1 MISRLLFLL
10 VTAAL
15 VVVYYFAFGAG
26 PSASEYLEDL
36 EWWRPWGTA
45 VRWLP
50 LVPLTEMARA
60 GFPSM
65 LAPLLLFCAPPVALF
80 VGALAL
86 FRKSAFA
93 RAAVFFAALLMC
105 IFVYY
110 GYRAE
115 QVWRFF
121 EWRFAAV
128 SASFA
133 AIVTAIAFA
142 PSLLGALARRSRWLA
157 AGVAAAAVAV
167 IGLLSTEITGTNSQM
182 QFNVS
187 PWPILTLFGFLL
199 VGATIAAAHTG
210 AGAAVWVRSRVGRSL
225 GWILGALLALAVGG
239 LAGTLIFTAS
249 SGRALVA
256 LIALAYAVLC
266 MFAARRDAHGGARS
280 GLTRLVAGALL
291 LFAIVGSSRLAAAL
305 QRTARDST
313 ALQVLVA
320 LEEYKKK
327 HATYPETLDE
337 LVPEFLPE
345 VPRPPIGL
353 IRDEDD
359 RFQYSNYGDSYALE
373 FASVLWV
380 QCQYSPPYE
389 FASSDPD
396 EEAAEAA
403 EEEAATDEHETWES
417 PDVSAPRPPTAE
429 DLALQATL
437 AEHGLNGSWS
447 CPEEPPKLW

>member
-10 VTAAL
+10 FSAAL

-45 VRWLP
+45 IRWLP
-50 LVPLTEMARA
+50 LVGLTETARGA
-60 GFPSM
+60 FPAALGPI
-65 LAPLLLFCAPPVALF
+65 LAFCAPPIALF
-80 VGALAL
+80 LAALAL
-86 FRKSAFA
+86 FRRSAFG
-93 RAAVFFAALLMC
+93 RAAVFFAALVMC

-133 AIVTAIAFA
+133 AITTAIAFA
-142 PSLLGALARRSRWLA
+142 PSLLGSLARRSRALA
-157 AGVAAAAVAV
+157 AGVAAAAMLA
-167 IGLLSTEITGTNSQM
+167 IGVLSTEITGTNSEM
-182 QFNVS
+182 PFNVS
-187 PWPILTLFGFLL
+187 PWPIVTLFGLLL

-210 AGAAVWVRSRVGRSL
+210 AGAAVWVRSRLARPL
-225 GWILGALLALAVGG
+225 GWALGALLALAVGG
-239 LAGTLIFTAS
+239 LTGALVFSAPG
-249 SGRALVA
+249 GRVAVA
-256 LIALAYAVLC
+256 LIALIYAVLC
-266 MFAARRDAHGGARS
+266 MLAARRDTEAGARS
-280 GLTRLVAGALL
+280 GLQRLVAGALL
-291 LFAIVGSSRLAAAL
+291 LLAIVGSNRVASAL
-305 QRTARDST
+305 QRQARDST
-313 ALQVLVA
+313 ALEVLVA
-320 LEEYKKK
+320 LEEYKQK
-327 HATYPETLDE
+327 HATYPETLEE

-345 VPRPPIGL
+345 VPRPAIGV

-389 FASSDPD
+389 FASADA
-396 EEAAEAA
+396 EELAEEAA
-403 EEEAATDEHETWES
+403 EEEAATDERETWES
-417 PDVSAPRPPTAE
+417 PDVAAPRAPSEE
-429 DLALQATL
+429 DLALAAML